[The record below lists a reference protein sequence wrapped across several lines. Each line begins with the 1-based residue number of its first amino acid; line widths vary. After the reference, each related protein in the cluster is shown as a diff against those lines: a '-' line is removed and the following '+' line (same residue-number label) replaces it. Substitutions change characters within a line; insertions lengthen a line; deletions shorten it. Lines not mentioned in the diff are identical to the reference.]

1 MAEYKGAAKEGARAM
16 ALMKKREKM
25 KADIEAAKNKIS
37 EVSFLYVNI
46 IFFVDLALMAMK
58 CIKLLNYFFVWF
70 GFCFSQNHKIADISN
85 KFSSHYDVVEQQ
97 LKSST
102 IGKLDS

>member
-37 EVSFLYVNI
+37 EVRFCEV
-46 IFFVDLALMAMK
+46 IFEIV
-58 CIKLLNYFFVWF
+58 
-70 GFCFSQNHKIADISN
+70 
-85 KFSSHYDVVEQQ
+85 
-97 LKSST
+97 SST
-102 IGKLDS
+102 LTFIETFVICSFQATI

>member
-37 EVSFLYVNI
+37 EVGFLYVNI
-46 IFFVDLALMAMK
+46 IFFRKLSIDGNEIHQTIELLFGLIWILLLAE
-58 CIKLLNYFFVWF
+58 
-70 GFCFSQNHKIADISN
+70 SQDCW
-85 KFSSHYDVVEQQ
+85 Y
-97 LKSST
+97 
-102 IGKLDS
+102 

>member
-37 EVSFLYVNI
+37 EVSFVFL
-46 IFFVDLALMAMK
+46 
-58 CIKLLNYFFVWF
+58 
-70 GFCFSQNHKIADISN
+70 IS
-85 KFSSHYDVVEQQ
+85 FRSF
-97 LKSST
+97 
-102 IGKLDS
+102 

>member
-37 EVSFLYVNI
+37 EVGFLYVNI
-46 IFFVDLALMAMK
+46 IFFR
-58 CIKLLNYFFVWF
+58 KLSIDGNEINQTIELLF
-70 GFCFSQNHKIADISN
+70 GLIWICFSQNHKIADISN

>member
-37 EVSFLYVNI
+37 EVSFLLFI
-46 IFFVDLALMAMK
+46 LAIFIF
-58 CIKLLNYFFVWF
+58 
-70 GFCFSQNHKIADISN
+70 
-85 KFSSHYDVVEQQ
+85 
-97 LKSST
+97 
-102 IGKLDS
+102 